1 MNNEIKVPVLYI
13 DKYDCCGCS
22 ACKMVCSNEA
32 IKMLY
37 DNEGF
42 LYPKVNNNKCVGCNS
57 CIAICPI
64 KKLKKGDC

>member
-1 MNNEIKVPVLYI
+1 MTV
-13 DKYDCCGCS
+13 CGCS